1 MSSDNAERNNE
12 HNDEN
17 ENILHE
23 LILHD
28 DYHEHEEEHEEYDD
42 EEREDDDEHENTQLT
57 TSENNTDP
65 SGNTVDAS
73 GNTVD
78 ASGNSVDASGN
89 SVAESKP
96 CENLSKE
103 IKSTVSKYT
112 FKQVEDDIKKMYF
125 EENHKYSSS
134 LDILASYLKG
144 QKLIYMESKAYCE
157 GELNK
162 LMMPAIIL
170 STSAT
175 VLSTLIKDFSW
186 GVYFIASVNGVI
198 AFLLALVNYFKLDA
212 ASEAHKTSAHQYDK
226 LQTSIE
232 FLSGTSLLFPNTM
245 TKNKKITIEQ
255 VISEKITDLEKKIG
269 EIKETN
275 QFVVPKIIRTMYP
288 VIYNTNVFLI
298 IKKIEDYKKRKINNL
313 KETKNLLNYSKA
325 VLAAKIV
332 NSKADDDNSKTKSL
346 QLKIKQLYNDKN
358 ILVNS
363 IIKLKSAFSIIDEMF
378 IKEMENAE
386 IMKKYWFRY
395 YTVGS
400 FGGKFLLDK
409 ILNIKDPKDLNTFVT
424 NIMNPFENEDE
435 DIKIKA
441 QLREIREKTIFNEKK
456 NQELNKIRKN
466 LDKLT
471 IKNYKLTSELINKNI
486 DLTKSVYDKIEQGVT
501 CQNVYHDPPTP
512 KNTGLR
518 RIVKLFGIGNSEKNE
533 TNETKRKYHISKDN
547 LYLDLDSNL
556 HIHNNNNTD
565 TLEYNYNNA
574 FETQSYCNRKNSDSD
589 FSDMD
594 INVDTKV

>member
-1 MSSDNAERNNE
+1 MDS
-12 HNDEN
+12 
-17 ENILHE
+17 
-23 LILHD
+23 
-28 DYHEHEEEHEEYDD
+28 
-42 EEREDDDEHENTQLT
+42 
-57 TSENNTDP
+57 
-65 SGNTVDAS
+65 
-73 GNTVD
+73 
-78 ASGNSVDASGN
+78 SGNSCDP
-89 SVAESKP
+89 KP
-96 CENLSKE
+96 PKILSRE
-103 IKSTVSKYT
+103 LKSTVSKYT

-144 QKLIYMESKAYCE
+144 QKLIYMESKTYCE

-175 VLSTLIKDFSW
+175 VLSALIKDFNW

-325 VLAAKIV
+325 VLDAKIA
-332 NSKADDDNSKTKSL
+332 NAKIDDDTSKTKSL
-346 QLKIKQLYNDKN
+346 QLKIKQLYDDKN
-358 ILVNS
+358 ALVNS

-386 IMKKYWFRY
+386 IMKKHWFRY
-395 YTVGS
+395 YIFGL

-409 ILNIKDPKDLNTFVT
+409 ILNIKDPKDLNNFVMS
-424 NIMNPFENEDE
+424 IMNPFVNEDE
-435 DIKIKA
+435 DVKITT
-441 QLREIREKTIFNEKK
+441 QLREIREKTIFNEKR

-501 CQNVYHDPPTP
+501 CQNIYYEHPTP
-512 KNTGLR
+512 KKSNFSK
-518 RIVKLFGIGNSEKNE
+518 IIKLLNIGNSENSENSEKGE
-533 TNETKRKYHISKDN
+533 KKSKYHISKDD
-547 LYLDLDSNL
+547 LYLDLGSNL
-556 HIHNNNNTD
+556 HTNSNNN
-565 TLEYNYNNA
+565 LEYDYKSA